1 MPHCGENVEPYLHPG
16 FRMPMLSSAHG
27 SEVMSW
33 LEDPAT
39 VVAHWPLIT
48 LPFLVGVAAF
58 LKYVVPPFPG
68 DSVMLVGFFLSA
80 RGGSPS
86 WTIVLG
92 AFLGGLVGATCAFRL
107 GERLGTRMLER
118 LEERSAKKI
127 PVERLRQLF
136 QIFGEK
142 ALLLNRFLPILRS
155 FMLYAAGA
163 SGLRA
168 GPAIFWSAWS
178 NLFFAILL
186 AFIGHNVS
194 ASWPEIVA
202 LFGSVGRGV
211 GLVALALLAALVL
224 TRILLRRRKETAAS
238 LPPSA

>member
-1 MPHCGENVEPYLHPG
+1 
-16 FRMPMLSSAHG
+16 
-27 SEVMSW
+27 MSW

-39 VVAHWPLIT
+39 VVAHWPLIM

-86 WTIVLG
+86 WAIVLG
-92 AFLGGLVGATCAFRL
+92 AFTGGLLGAACAFHL
-107 GERLGTRMLER
+107 GERLGSKVLER
-118 LEERSAKKI
+118 LEERGDRKI
-127 PVERLRQLF
+127 PVDKLRRLF
-136 QIFGEK
+136 QTFGEK

-168 GPAIFWSAWS
+168 GPAIFWSAGS
-178 NLFFAILL
+178 NLLFAILL
-186 AFIGHNVS
+186 AFIGSNVS

-202 LFGSVGRGV
+202 LFRKVGSGAGI
-211 GLVALALLAALVL
+211 VALVLLAALVIF
-224 TRILLRRRKETAAS
+224 RILLRRRKEEQPS
-238 LPPSA
+238 LSPPA